1 MNLVSVKQFADKV
14 GIRHQYIYQL
24 IKSDKLP
31 SLKVAG
37 LRVIDLDNTEIK
49 DYLEKKLS

>member
-1 MNLVSVKQFADKV
+1 MNLTSIKYFSDSIGVST
-14 GIRHQYIYQL
+14 QYIYEIL
-24 IKSDKLP
+24 NNDKLP

-49 DYLEKKLS
+49 EYLENKS